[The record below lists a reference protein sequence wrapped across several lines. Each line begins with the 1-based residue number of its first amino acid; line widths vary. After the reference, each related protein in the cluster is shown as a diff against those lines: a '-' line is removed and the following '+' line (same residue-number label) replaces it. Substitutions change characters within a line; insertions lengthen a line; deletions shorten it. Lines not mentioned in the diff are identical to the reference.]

1 MDSDEA
7 SIGISLFIAVQN
19 YTATGGGLPKAIR
32 GNATHLALWRTKN
45 AKELKLISEEMAGE
59 VSPDTFMKV
68 YDYVMADEEDK
79 YAMMFTDLHRKDSH
93 PSMFRKNYKD
103 FIIFNENDRI

>member
-7 SIGISLFIAVQN
+7 SIGRISLFIAVQN

-45 AKELKLISEEMAGE
+45 AAPAGDDELFLGRTLFPVTS
-59 VSPDTFMKV
+59 S
-68 YDYVMADEEDK
+68 
-79 YAMMFTDLHRKDSH
+79 
-93 PSMFRKNYKD
+93 
-103 FIIFNENDRI
+103 